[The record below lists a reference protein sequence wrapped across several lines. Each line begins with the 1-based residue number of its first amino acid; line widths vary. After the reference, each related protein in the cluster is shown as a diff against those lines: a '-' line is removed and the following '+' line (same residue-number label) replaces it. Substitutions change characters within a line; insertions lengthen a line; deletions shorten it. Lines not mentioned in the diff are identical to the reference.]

1 MDKFEKVEK
10 LKERANVSYEEA
22 KQALEACNWDVLE
35 AMIYLEKLGK
45 AGAPVKSSFSSGTNQ
60 KETKQE
66 GAKEERKESFG
77 EVLAR
82 FGRWCAKWINKG
94 NANSFCIEKDGREIL
109 RVPITLLIVLLIFTF
124 WIIVPLMIV
133 GLFFDMRYHFRGP
146 DVTSVDLNKA
156 MDTVADAAEN
166 LKSDIADSTTN
177 TK

>member
-22 KQALEACNWDVLE
+22 KEALEACEWDVLE

-45 AGAPVKSSFSSGTNQ
+45 ACAPARSSFSSEPGQ
-60 KETKQE
+60 GGSGPESAE
-66 GAKEERKESFG
+66 AESGRRESFG

-82 FGRWCAKWINKG
+82 FGRWCAKWINRG

-109 RVPITLLIVLLIFTF
+109 RVPVTLLIVLLIFTF
-124 WIIVPLMIV
+124 WIVVPLMIV
-133 GLFFDMRYHFRGP
+133 GLFFDMRYQFRGP
-146 DVTSVDLNKA
+146 DVQSDNLNKA

-166 LKSDIADSTTN
+166 LKNDIADQ
-177 TK
+177 K